1 MNKIIFWLNCSRA
14 FALPITIM
22 SWLVIFVY
30 CLTQGGNILNG
41 ILALVGISLAH
52 LAGNLADDYIDYGIL
67 SKDEKIMNS
76 AVKTKCCFI
85 RDGSV
90 TLNDIKK
97 MIIFFSAFA
106 LLIGAFLY
114 FRSGIGVFWLTL
126 VGGILTLTYAKF
138 SLVGLSELV
147 IGLLFGPLMFGGV
160 YYVMKK
166 AFSLEVLVLSIA
178 VVMFSIGFLY
188 VHTLLDFDCDK
199 TSHKR
204 TLCCRIGDKNK
215 ALILLA
221 LFYCAGFTALVIF
234 GLMTKTYAVLITF
247 LTLPMVQNIFKLMKK
262 YNENKNFIPEIHWWN
277 QPLDNWDAIK
287 SEGTESFYFVLFQA
301 RNLMMIYCVLL
312 VISFIL

>member
-30 CLTQGGNILNG
+30 CITQGGNILNG

-138 SLVGLSELV
+138 SLVGLSEVV
-147 IGLLFGPLMFGGV
+147 IGLLFGPLMFEGV

-166 AFSLEVLVLSIA
+166 GFSLEVLVLSIA

-215 ALILLA
+215 ALILLT
-221 LFYCAGFTALVIF
+221 LFYCAGFTALVVF
-234 GLMTKTYAVLITF
+234 GVMTKNYAILVAF
-247 LTLPMVQNIFKLMKK
+247 LTVPMAQNIFKLMKK
-262 YNENKNFIPEIHWWN
+262 YNENKNFISEIHWWN

-287 SEGTESFYFVLFQA
+287 TEGTESFYFVLFQA

-312 VISFIL
+312 VIAFII